1 MDGDD
6 NGDRNS
12 QVSRDIVTCG
22 STLCRRLGLV
32 ASCRATH
39 VVQLLGVVRPMVLG
53 AAHEAVPAALPLRSI
68 SWKKLEQKKHK
79 QTSRIAISIPVEPN
93 NQMRYICLCLLC
105 AEDNKIRLR
114 MKANFVFFFFLSMED
129 TGTYL

>member
-12 QVSRDIVTCG
+12 QVS
-22 STLCRRLGLV
+22 LGLV

-93 NQMRYICLCLLC
+93 KQMCLLC

>member
-12 QVSRDIVTCG
+12 QVS
-22 STLCRRLGLV
+22 LGLV